1 MRLLSYVARKCR
13 IIVDDK
19 LAEVRKMAAVKNSEI
34 KSDLPTGN
42 K

>member
-1 MRLLSYVARKCR
+1 MRLLSYVVRKCR

-19 LAEVRKMAAVKNSEI
+19 LAGVRKIAAVKNLEI
-34 KSDLPTGN
+34 KSYLPTGN

>member
-1 MRLLSYVARKCR
+1 VRKFR

-19 LAEVRKMAAVKNSEI
+19 LAGIRKIATVTNLEI